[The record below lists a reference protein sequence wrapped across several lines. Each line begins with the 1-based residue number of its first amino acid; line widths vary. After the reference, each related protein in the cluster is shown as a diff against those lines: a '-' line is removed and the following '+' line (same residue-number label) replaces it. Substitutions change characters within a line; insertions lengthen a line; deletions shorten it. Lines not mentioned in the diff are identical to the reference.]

1 MNKEDL
7 FREYKIKYQEYLYG
21 NCSYD
26 DTNSIVEKIHS
37 LVHEEIED
45 ADEIRSIIKAN
56 NQRIEE
62 IEREVDAEYE
72 RGIVEPLTEELLKF
86 LQFEGLVKSVQYK
99 KRAEELKEKLQKY
112 DGVFKIRQGAL
123 RKFFYTKIGE
133 KYNSDERS
141 KIELI
146 LKLGALD
153 TKNL

>member
-7 FREYKIKYQEYLYG
+7 FKEYEIKYQEYLYG
-21 NCSYD
+21 DCSYD
-26 DTNSIVEKIHS
+26 DTSNVVEKIHS
-37 LVHEEIED
+37 LVHEEIKD
-45 ADEIRSIIKAN
+45 SDEIRSIIKAN

-62 IEREVDAEYE
+62 IEKEVDSQYE
-72 RGIVEPLTEELLKF
+72 RDIIEPLTEELLEF

-112 DGVFKIRQGAL
+112 DGVFKIRQRAL
-123 RKFFYTKIGE
+123 RKFFCTKIGSR
-133 KYNSDERS
+133 YNSDERS